1 MAHHIVL
8 TFDDACRSHLTTVAP
23 ELRRYGFG
31 ATFFICRFDDDY
43 RRQFGNTLLA
53 PDAIREL
60 SAMGLDIG
68 NHTWSHRDLRAE
80 TPDAIRSDLRRMQ
93 DFLTA
98 AGVPECRSFAY
109 PGGPYAENAAPVLRD
124 FGFRFARTTERR
136 LYAPGVD
143 DPLRLP
149 AIPIQHEDPAP
160 FQAALAML
168 DAAPEDQVLI
178 LVYHGVPDE
187 VHPHVN
193 TPPEIF
199 RAQLA
204 EMAERGYRATG
215 LAALL

>member
-31 ATFFICRFDDDY
+31 ATFFICRFDDQY
-43 RRQFGNTLLA
+43 REKFGQTLLQI
-53 PDAIREL
+53 DEIRTL
-60 SAMGLDIG
+60 ARQGFDIG
-68 NHTWSHRDLRAE
+68 NHTWSHHDLRTA
-80 TPDAIRSDLRRMQ
+80 TSDAIRADLRQMQ
-93 DFLTA
+93 DLLA
-98 AGVPECRSFAY
+98 EAGVPASRSFAY
-109 PGGPYAENAAPVLRD
+109 PGGPYAENAVPILKE

-168 DAAPEDQVLI
+168 DAAPEDRVLI

-215 LAALL
+215 LDALL